1 MEWRVTIELNG
12 ADGTKQTHEVA
23 RGGGIDSHSTLDP
36 LGLTLDD
43 GKILLA
49 GVQRHLVQAR
59 VAEYSALRRH
69 CSHCRGLRPLKDTRT
84 RRLNSLFGTVEV
96 PAPRFK
102 PCRCA
107 VAARSTLCPAS
118 EIMPDRCTPEYE
130 RALAKMG
137 AWLPY
142 RCARRFLSEF
152 FPLGDDPPWHETIR
166 RRTIRVGA
174 GLERESLSRAKTQR
188 SVPPSETMTVSIDAG
203 HVRTARGHQGRTF
216 EVMAAQVSNDDGKPV
231 LFSGVPGEGAIDDR
245 NRSGQFFASLLGNP
259 SKITSSSHAS
269 ICGMPSSRSKLSWVS
284 PWMVQP
290 TAQPFPFS
298 QYRPLTISSASA

>member
-1 MEWRVTIELNG
+1 MGVLASAPGRQGAGMEWRVTIELKG
-12 ADGTKQTHEVA
+12 ADGKRQIHEVA
-23 RGGGIDSHSTLDP
+23 RGGGTDPHSPVDP

-43 GKILLA
+43 GKALLA
-49 GVQRHLVQAR
+49 GVQLHLVQAR

-84 RRLNSLFGTVEV
+84 RRLSSLFGTVEV

-118 EIMPDRCTPEYE
+118 ELMPDRCTPEYE

-152 FPLGDDPPWHETIR
+152 FPRGMIHRGMR
-166 RRTIRVGA
+166 RSAA
-174 GLERESLSRAKTQR
+174 G
-188 SVPPSETMTVSIDAG
+188 P
-203 HVRTARGHQGRTF
+203 
-216 EVMAAQVSNDDGKPV
+216 
-231 LFSGVPGEGAIDDR
+231 
-245 NRSGQFFASLLGNP
+245 
-259 SKITSSSHAS
+259 
-269 ICGMPSSRSKLSWVS
+269 
-284 PWMVQP
+284 
-290 TAQPFPFS
+290 
-298 QYRPLTISSASA
+298 